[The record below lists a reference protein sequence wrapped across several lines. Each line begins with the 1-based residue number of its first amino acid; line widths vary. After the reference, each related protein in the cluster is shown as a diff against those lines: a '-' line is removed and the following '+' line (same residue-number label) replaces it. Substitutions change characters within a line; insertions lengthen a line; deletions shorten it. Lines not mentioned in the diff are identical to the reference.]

1 MITLSCDGERNRRLY
16 MEITEKT
23 IVFDILEKYGDI
35 ADVMETLGV
44 KSVGKYSIRRVIT
57 RFLTVKRAAIV
68 HKVPLDDF
76 LNRLNT
82 AVKTKTESQ
91 N

>member
-1 MITLSCDGERNRRLY
+1 
-16 MEITEKT
+16 MEITENT
-23 IVFDILEKYGDI
+23 IVFNILEKYGDI

-57 RFLTVKRAAIV
+57 RFLTVKRAAII

-76 LNRLNT
+76 LDRLNT
-82 AVKTKTESQ
+82 AVQAKSGSQ
-91 N
+91 GL

>member
-1 MITLSCDGERNRRLY
+1 
-16 MEITEKT
+16 MEITENT
-23 IVFDILEKYGDI
+23 IVFNILEKYGDI

-44 KSVGKYSIRRVIT
+44 KSVGKYSMRRVIT

-76 LNRLNT
+76 LDRLNT
-82 AVKTKTESQ
+82 AVQAKSESQ
-91 N
+91 GL

>member
-1 MITLSCDGERNRRLY
+1 
-16 MEITEKT
+16 MEITENT
-23 IVFDILEKYGDI
+23 IVFNILEKYGDI

-76 LNRLNT
+76 LDRLNT
-82 AVKTKTESQ
+82 AVQAKSESQ
-91 N
+91 GL

>member
-1 MITLSCDGERNRRLY
+1 
-16 MEITEKT
+16 MEITENT
-23 IVFDILEKYGDI
+23 IVFNILEKYGDI

-76 LNRLNT
+76 LDRLNT
-82 AVKTKTESQ
+82 AVQAKSGSQ
-91 N
+91 GL

>member
-1 MITLSCDGERNRRLY
+1 
-16 MEITEKT
+16 MEITEET
-23 IVFDILEKYGDI
+23 IVFDILAKYGDI

-82 AVKTKTESQ
+82 AVQTKSESQ